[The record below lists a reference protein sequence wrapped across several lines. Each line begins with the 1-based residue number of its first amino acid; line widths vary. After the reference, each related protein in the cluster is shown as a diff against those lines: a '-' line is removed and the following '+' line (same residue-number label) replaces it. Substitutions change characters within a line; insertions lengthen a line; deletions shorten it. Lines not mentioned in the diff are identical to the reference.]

1 MSNRS
6 KSNRNVFLLITAVE
20 IIVGLMLVGGVKLVT
35 VAMDNGGLIGISNLN
50 LILILI
56 SLILGFLIVV
66 VVSKMKI
73 KRL

>member
-20 IIVGLMLVGGVKLVT
+20 IIVGLVLMGGMKLVT
-35 VAMDNGGLIGISNLN
+35 VAIHNGGLIGISNLN
-50 LILILI
+50 LILIMI
-56 SLILGFLIVV
+56 SLILCFLIVV